1 MRPVPSYGAGYGL
14 DGGSEFGRKI
24 VELPRRPA
32 DSWDH
37 NVAIPAVSLARN
49 SLPKLSE
56 ITVQKV
62 VDAMEQAGSM
72 TYWLIAG
79 CISTAIRFTGIN
91 LPHTSVAAAMK
102 IGLDLL

>member
-37 NVAIPAVSLARN
+37 NVAIPAVSLAPN

-72 TYWLIAG
+72 TYWLRPAASALPSG
-79 CISTAIRFTGIN
+79 SLASTYRIRP
-91 LPHTSVAAAMK
+91 LPQQ
-102 IGLDLL
+102 